1 MALWL
6 FPLASPTGALFLPDC
21 THELCPST
29 KYDPDA
35 PSPVF
40 CDVQL
45 AELAPEYFSTL
56 GTWQKRYGRDNL
68 QLSRHFL
75 QEIFHAQI
83 EPQLEEALNHCPAAV
98 LEIMMNCLL
107 AVETEQGRT
116 AARDFLLQIHR
127 LRDELLEKLPDD
139 QRKKQL
145 HQLMLEWNADIA
157 YVYPKFLDLQS
168 LGPDGKDIC
177 LGQRFFVYELPE
189 QLYGGTFE
197 CLQGQWGT
205 EVLLHEYFRHNC
217 NTPDPQEADWFYVP
231 LHATCVYVKLNENVS
246 EELVFNMDNVSNH
259 FIWDPMMDF
268 LKASRYFHR
277 YEGADH
283 IFLFADGQG
292 PRIWDSYDLLRS
304 ESVFLSPES
313 RCPTWNEPLRR
324 YVDVKRCL
332 SSWKD
337 LVIPGHTDYARIQY
351 MKSHNKRSAER
362 RLLMTFHGRAPELHG
377 AYSHCAARGALMQLG
392 RARGLDEGVDIGGFV
407 GDYPERK
414 GDSHFCLVPAG
425 TSPWTNHLYESFYA
439 GCIPVILSDEYE
451 VAFADDL
458 PWHKFSIK
466 WPESQ
471 VCDDADCTSSTLYN
485 YLRDFAQEH
494 PQQLWEMKR
503 ELEIHSC
510 YFNWYSTDQS
520 CSPYFLLHKHL
531 KHLADQRS
539 RRKSREPRYWNAAP
553 AFVGRDPAFVHL
565 ERETRFKHFDDDSWA
580 LVVGNE
586 ERGVSEEVLR
596 CCNDFLR
603 VPQVRGASL
612 NVAHAAAICIYESLL
627 EASAKSPADSWSCQ
641 LEVFGLYGGP
651 TAGEQRIGCSAPSEL
666 GKTGEMDGKLSRDA
680 FVEELELVDECL
692 RYKLLAGNGPESGWV
707 NIKLDQTD
715 LLHCIVKEAADDT
728 TSQVPFF
735 CAWYSGGFSPKDGE
749 KLLAPLLD
757 AVKEAGMKDA
767 AIFHFPDAYG
777 IAEEGREPWAKY
789 IDLLVEEVN
798 QVAGENRPLVLFGH
812 SRGAAPATCLAY
824 RLQKRVKKVYIA
836 ACGAMHLGE
845 PTGWELL
852 SQRFKAGGDRD
863 LLKWF
868 SDLQPENIL
877 LRRTAYDTSDSEFQ
891 EQVQSSKF
899 LSEMLNLM
907 RAQYRDAMYPD
918 PERDFGSMPVPIM
931 AFSPLLDDSCQP
943 EHCKAWGRLTEDF
956 QLENLNAGH
965 MDCLQARA
973 APLPPDLKLE
983 LHCPLLIPEILQMTP
998 AMEETLRN
1006 FAQVQANQRGEG
1018 TSCEL
1023 FEKISQDLQQF
1034 LA

>member
-1 MALWL
+1 
-6 FPLASPTGALFLPDC
+6 
-21 THELCPST
+21 
-29 KYDPDA
+29 
-35 PSPVF
+35 
-40 CDVQL
+40 
-45 AELAPEYFSTL
+45 
-56 GTWQKRYGRDNL
+56 
-68 QLSRHFL
+68 
-75 QEIFHAQI
+75 
-83 EPQLEEALNHCPAAV
+83 
-98 LEIMMNCLL
+98 MN
-107 AVETEQGRT
+107 
-116 AARDFLLQIHR
+116 
-127 LRDELLEKLPDD
+127 
-139 QRKKQL
+139 
-145 HQLMLEWNADIA
+145 
-157 YVYPKFLDLQS
+157 S
-168 LGPDGKDIC
+168 L
-177 LGQRFFVYELPE
+177 
-189 QLYGGTFE
+189 T
-197 CLQGQWGT
+197 
-205 EVLLHEYFRHNC
+205 
-217 NTPDPQEADWFYVP
+217 EADWFYVP

-539 RRKSREPRYWNAAP
+539 RRKSREPRVYAAEESHP
-553 AFVGRDPAFVHL
+553 RMVSPHPDP
-565 ERETRFKHFDDDSWA
+565 RWA

-612 NVAHAAAICIYESLL
+612 NVAHAAAICIYELAQPS
-627 EASAKSPADSWSCQ
+627 
-641 LEVFGLYGGP
+641 
-651 TAGEQRIGCSAPSEL
+651 TATVL
-666 GKTGEMDGKLSRDA
+666 GKMQ
-680 FVEELELVDECL
+680 
-692 RYKLLAGNGPESGWV
+692 SGWV

-715 LLHCIVKEAADDT
+715 LLHCIVKECPRG
-728 TSQVPFF
+728 QVPFF

-749 KLLAPLLD
+749 KLLAPLLN

-812 SRGAAPATCLAY
+812 SRGAAPATCLA
-824 RLQKRVKKVYIA
+824 
-836 ACGAMHLGE
+836 
-845 PTGWELL
+845 
-852 SQRFKAGGDRD
+852 
-863 LLKWF
+863 
-868 SDLQPENIL
+868 
-877 LRRTAYDTSDSEFQ
+877 EFQ

-1023 FEKISQDLQQF
+1023 FEKISQEMCCKGRVDEFRMLCTDMGHIMKAMMNTKLTDMAMGIKLTAMAGHLCNLPNDLEAGSQSSPLQSRTLAEAWAESNWNVKKVGRRSAQSQYVQPRMQIKRDFDLWLEAKRVAMMFEHLEHIDDDLSWGGLQSAASAAIKPLRLLKTCVILSPFAVSALTPPHLGPGELGHSSFYELTRTLLTHACAASLSYLVLGFAFQVVTMAALRISRLQRWRTAEKIIYLNGILFQEERAAVSDTRVLLARPCTCILLLLFCNALKKMLEFSFLRSKLALNFETDVLVNAFERAALERVADFACLETAPAELLEFLQQTTV
-1034 LA
+1034 LPILQEEMPVTNLSGRDR

>member
-29 KYDPDA
+29 MLGTCRHHGKQADEIRSSLETLDLLGDQKYDPDA

-168 LGPDGKDIC
+168 LGP
-177 LGQRFFVYELPE
+177 
-189 QLYGGTFE
+189 
-197 CLQGQWGT
+197 
-205 EVLLHEYFRHNC
+205 
-217 NTPDPQEADWFYVP
+217 EADWFYVP

-586 ERGVSEEVLR
+586 ERGVR
-596 CCNDFLR
+596 
-603 VPQVRGASL
+603 
-612 NVAHAAAICIYESLL
+612 
-627 EASAKSPADSWSCQ
+627 SPCAGG
-641 LEVFGLYGGP
+641 LFGGRWL
-651 TAGEQRIGCSAPSEL
+651 IL
-666 GKTGEMDGKLSRDA
+666 KTVCVQDA